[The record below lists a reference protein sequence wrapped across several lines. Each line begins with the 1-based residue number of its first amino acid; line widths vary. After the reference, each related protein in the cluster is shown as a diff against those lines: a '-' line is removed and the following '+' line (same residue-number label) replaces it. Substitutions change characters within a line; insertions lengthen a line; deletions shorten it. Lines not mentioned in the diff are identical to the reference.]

1 MCCFR
6 DTYLEAVPVSAMNSA
21 HQKVHGGHGM
31 DVMFFSPRDYT
42 PAFKTAELRTGI
54 PDHIIKKT
62 LQKIC
67 NKEFKSQTV
76 ELLGGNNAQL
86 GCIKVHYY
94 VTQKTE
100 GSQMPWYAVSQ
111 AMIERLIKSLEDS
124 GKICILFFDDMGS
137 YYDCY
142 YDLFNIKQIE
152 KQIDKGKKWKPPVE
166 GDKTKYRYNPKTM
179 DKEIKIK
186 KG

>member
-1 MCCFR
+1 
-6 DTYLEAVPVSAMNSA
+6 
-21 HQKVHGGHGM
+21 M
-31 DVMFFSPRDYT
+31 DVRFFSPGDYT

-54 PDHIIKKT
+54 PDHIIKKA
-62 LQKIC
+62 LQIIC
-67 NKEFKSQTV
+67 KNNKEFNSQTV
-76 ELLGGNNAQL
+76 ELLGRNNAQL

-111 AMIERLIKSLEDS
+111 AMIERLIKSLGDS

-142 YDLFNIKQIE
+142 YDLFNIKQIKE
-152 KQIDKGKKWKPPVE
+152 EWTPSVE
-166 GDKTKYRYNPKTM
+166 GDKIKYRYNPNTEDM
-179 DKEIKIK
+179 IKIE
-186 KG
+186 KGVSK

>member
-1 MCCFR
+1 
-6 DTYLEAVPVSAMNSA
+6 
-21 HQKVHGGHGM
+21 M
-31 DVMFFSPRDYT
+31 DVMFFSPGDYT

-67 NKEFKSQTV
+67 IKEFKSQTV

-111 AMIERLIKSLEDS
+111 TMIERLKSLGDN

-142 YDLFNIKQIE
+142 YDLFNIKQIKE
-152 KQIDKGKKWKPPVE
+152 KWKPSVE
-166 GDKTKYRYNPKTM
+166 GDKTKYRYNPKTESM
-179 DKEIKIK
+179 NKTKQR

>member
-1 MCCFR
+1 
-6 DTYLEAVPVSAMNSA
+6 
-21 HQKVHGGHGM
+21 M
-31 DVMFFSPRDYT
+31 DVMFFSPGDYT

-67 NKEFKSQTV
+67 NEKFNSQTV

-100 GSQMPWYAVSQ
+100 GSQMPWYAVSPT
-111 AMIERLIKSLEDS
+111 MIERLIKSLGDS
-124 GKICILFFDDMGS
+124 GKICFLFFDDMGS

-142 YDLFNIKQIE
+142 YDLFNIKQIKE
-152 KQIDKGKKWKPPVE
+152 WTPSVE

-179 DKEIKIK
+179 DMKKIK
-186 KG
+186 KGVSK

>member
-31 DVMFFSPRDYT
+31 DVMFFSPGDYT

-67 NKEFKSQTV
+67 NKEFNSQTV

-100 GSQMPWYAVSQ
+100 GSQMPWYAVSPT
-111 AMIERLIKSLEDS
+111 MIERLIKSLGDS

-152 KQIDKGKKWKPPVE
+152 EKWTPSVE
-166 GDKTKYRYNPKTM
+166 GDKTKYRYNPKTEDM
-179 DKEIKIK
+179 NKTDEGVSK
-186 KG
+186 

>member
-1 MCCFR
+1 
-6 DTYLEAVPVSAMNSA
+6 
-21 HQKVHGGHGM
+21 M
-31 DVMFFSPRDYT
+31 DVRFFSPGDYT

-67 NKEFKSQTV
+67 KNNKELFKSQTV

-111 AMIERLIKSLEDS
+111 AMIERLIKSLGDS

-142 YDLFNIKQIE
+142 YDLFNIKQIKE
-152 KQIDKGKKWKPPVE
+152 EWTPSVE
-166 GDKTKYRYNPKTM
+166 GDKIKYRYNPNTEDM
-179 DKEIKIK
+179 IKIE
-186 KG
+186 KGVSK

>member
-31 DVMFFSPRDYT
+31 DVMLFSPGDYT

-54 PDHIIKKT
+54 PDHTIKKT

-67 NKEFKSQTV
+67 KNNEEFNSQTV

-100 GSQMPWYAVSQ
+100 GSQMPWYAVSPT
-111 AMIERLIKSLEDS
+111 MIERLIKSLGDS
-124 GKICILFFDDMGS
+124 GKICFLFFDDMGS

-142 YDLFNIKQIE
+142 YDLFNIKQIKE
-152 KQIDKGKKWKPPVE
+152 WTPSVE
-166 GDKTKYRYNPKTM
+166 GDKTKYRYNPKTEDM
-179 DKEIKIK
+179 NKTDEGVSK
-186 KG
+186 